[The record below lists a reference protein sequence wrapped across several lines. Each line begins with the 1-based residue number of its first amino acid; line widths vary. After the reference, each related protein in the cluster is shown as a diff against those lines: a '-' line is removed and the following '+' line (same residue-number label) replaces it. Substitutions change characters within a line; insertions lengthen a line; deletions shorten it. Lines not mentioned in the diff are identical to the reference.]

1 MVATTVIEVGVN
13 VPNASVMIIESAERF
28 GLSQLHQLRGR
39 VGRGADQSYCI
50 LMTGSKLSTEAQT
63 RMETM
68 TQTNDGFAIAEV
80 DLKLRGPGNIM
91 GTQQSGILQ
100 FKIADLIQ
108 DQALLKA
115 AREQAL
121 RILNHDPNLKD
132 ADHQCIK
139 RTLSALKFDSNIW
152 NFIS

>member
-1 MVATTVIEVGVN
+1 
-13 VPNASVMIIESAERF
+13 
-28 GLSQLHQLRGR
+28 
-39 VGRGADQSYCI
+39 
-50 LMTGSKLSTEAQT
+50 
-63 RMETM
+63 
-68 TQTNDGFAIAEV
+68 
-80 DLKLRGPGNIM
+80 M

-121 RILNHDPNLKD
+121 RILNQDPNLKD
-132 ADHQCIK
+132 TDHQCIK

>member
-1 MVATTVIEVGVN
+1 M
-13 VPNASVMIIESAERF
+13 
-28 GLSQLHQLRGR
+28 
-39 VGRGADQSYCI
+39 
-50 LMTGSKLSTEAQT
+50 
-63 RMETM
+63 
-68 TQTNDGFAIAEV
+68 
-80 DLKLRGPGNIM
+80 M

-100 FKIADLIQ
+100 FKIADIIQ

-121 RILNHDPNLKD
+121 RILKEDPTLKA

-139 RTLSALKFDSNIW
+139 RTLHALKFNSNIW

>member
-1 MVATTVIEVGVN
+1 
-13 VPNASVMIIESAERF
+13 
-28 GLSQLHQLRGR
+28 
-39 VGRGADQSYCI
+39 
-50 LMTGSKLSTEAQT
+50 MTGSKLSREAQT

-68 TQTNDGFAIAEV
+68 TKSNDGFEIAEV
-80 DLKLRGPGNIM
+80 DLRLRGPGNIM

-115 AREQAL
+115 ARDQAL
-121 RILNHDPNLKD
+121 RILKEDASLKN

>member
-1 MVATTVIEVGVN
+1 
-13 VPNASVMIIESAERF
+13 
-28 GLSQLHQLRGR
+28 
-39 VGRGADQSYCI
+39 
-50 LMTGSKLSTEAQT
+50 
-63 RMETM
+63 METM

-132 ADHQCIK
+132 ADHQFIK